1 MGVMETAVMNTRG
14 ARINTQVVQ
23 SRFQG
28 RLRCLDPWAVPVSVA
43 FSECGGPL
51 SAAGA
56 EAMFAGPAWVP
67 GAPMVGP

>member
-1 MGVMETAVMNTRG
+1 MNTGR
-14 ARINTQVVQ
+14 ARINTKVVQ
-23 SRFQG
+23 CHFQG
-28 RLRCLDPWAVPVSVA
+28 RLRCLGPWAVPVSVA

-56 EAMFAGPAWVP
+56 EAMFAGPAGVP